1 MKVYLRW
8 MLTFGW
14 LAAMS
19 TEVFAITLAD
29 IGQAISDASSF
40 SSRFSMMKRTNSV
53 GTPLMS
59 EGRLVLVR
67 NKGLLWAVTE
77 PFEESVGFSE
87 KKRGFTDDR
96 GQWQVKENQ
105 TPGIVNE
112 IMQKVLGG
120 DFSFLSDRFFI
131 EVDGSKNAW
140 KVLATPKIGNAKEW
154 IAEVLITGGGRHI
167 SRVQIVMKDQ
177 TVTEIVFTET
187 KDNPEIDQKDRLRLE
202 SLQ

>member
-154 IAEVLITGGGRHI
+154 IAEVLITGGRHI